1 MNEENKTDTEQTQ
14 NEEQNNDGVIASQTP
29 SSNHR
34 WYIVSSTSGKENS
47 TAKLIK
53 QRVKAN
59 DFEDLITDIVVP
71 TQEKIVIQRG
81 KKKTIEE
88 RIFPGYVLIR
98 MVANDDTLH
107 LIRNTEGVTGFVGMT
122 SNAKKPTPLS
132 DKEAQGILA
141 FTEVKQEPT
150 YSTQLSIGDAVK
162 VVEGPFKDF
171 VGTVQDI
178 NNAKGQVTV
187 LLSIFDRDTPVQL
200 DFLQVTNISNT
211 NS

>member
-1 MNEENKTDTEQTQ
+1 MED
-14 NEEQNNDGVIASQTP
+14 NN
-29 SSNHR
+29 HK
-34 WYIVSSTSGKENS
+34 WYIVSSSSGKENS

-59 DFEDLITDIVVP
+59 KLEDQISDVIVP
-71 TQEKIVIQRG
+71 MQEKIVIQRG

-88 RIFPGYVLIR
+88 RIFPGYILIK
-98 MVANDDTLH
+98 MEANDDTLH
-107 LIRNTEGVTGFVGMT
+107 LIRNTEGVAGFVGMT
-122 SNAKKPTPLS
+122 ANSKKPSPLS
-132 DKEAQGILA
+132 DKEAQGILNY
-141 FTEVKQEPT
+141 TQIKQEPT
-150 YSTQLSIGDAVK
+150 YSTQINIGDAVK

-171 VGTVQDI
+171 IGSVQDI

-211 NS
+211 K

>member
-1 MNEENKTDTEQTQ
+1 MD
-14 NEEQNNDGVIASQTP
+14 NNDLQK
-29 SSNHR
+29 
-34 WYIVSSTSGKENS
+34 WYIVSSQSGKEKS

-59 DFEDLITDIVVP
+59 NFDELISEIIVP
-71 TQEKIVIQRG
+71 TQERIVIQRG

-88 RIFPGYVLIR
+88 RIFPGYILVKMI
-98 MVANDDTLH
+98 ANDDTLH

-122 SNAKKPTPLS
+122 SNSKAPTPLNE
-132 DKEAQGILA
+132 KEAKGILA
-141 FTEVKQEPT
+141 FTEIKQEPT
-150 YSTQLSIGDAVK
+150 YSTQLNIGDAVK

-171 VGTVQDI
+171 VGTIQDI

-200 DFLQVTNISNT
+200 DFLQITNISNT
-211 NS
+211 NN

>member
-1 MNEENKTDTEQTQ
+1 MDSQSDTNQK
-14 NEEQNNDGVIASQTP
+14 
-29 SSNHR
+29 
-34 WYIVSSTSGKENS
+34 WYIVGSTSGKENS
-47 TAKLIK
+47 TAKLLK

-59 DFEDLITDIVVP
+59 NLDEQITEVVVP

-88 RIFPGYVLIR
+88 RIFPGYILIK
-98 MVANDDTLH
+98 MDANDDTLH
-107 LIRNTEGVTGFVGMT
+107 LVRNTEGVSGFVGMT
-122 SNAKKPTPLS
+122 SNAKRPSPLS
-132 DKEAQGILA
+132 EKEAQGILA
-141 FTEVKQEPT
+141 FTQVKQEAT
-150 YSTQLSIGDAVK
+150 YSTQLNIGDAVK

-171 VGTVQDI
+171 VGTIQDI

-211 NS
+211 NN